1 MAWLVPYVINGAAH
15 SAALF
20 RRQAQR
26 PATDQVGVSRPGDLK
41 VTQLPAAA
49 TGFRIAQG
57 GLSLPSRFPGRG
69 RESYGVENGDAV
81 IDVTDVPG
89 TGSSARR
96 DAVVVEVLDPNY
108 MAVTH
113 EDAALTNY
121 MKVHVVQG
129 VAAGAKTI
137 GNIASFNNRTA
148 YVLAFINWPANTT
161 AITNAMIQDVRE
173 LANPKRTEV
182 VYARPRIGAD
192 ESSGQQFLTVKDSTG
207 GEYFPGGAGSP
218 NEFTVDI
225 PLWATR
231 MVIDAKWITVLLK
244 GNPWGSCWI
253 EYGDEYRA
261 HTWPNK
267 QQYEFT
273 TQKFGFHSPATT
285 DEKSANFLV
294 MDEVPIP
301 AKLRGKRITFVFKA
315 SRRDESQ
322 INSSHQ
328 VRMLWD
334 SGLGCRITFAES
346 ALDSD
351 LI

>member
-96 DAVVVEVLDPNY
+96 DAVVVELLDPNY
-108 MAVTH
+108 LPITH
-113 EDAALTNY
+113 AEAELTNY
-121 MKVHVVQG
+121 MTVHVVQG

-137 GNIASFNNRTA
+137 DNIPSFNNRTA

-161 AITNAMIQDVRE
+161 AITNAMIEDARRT
-173 LANPKRTEV
+173 ANPILGRVLRAINLSEKGSGYRTPINATSA
-182 VYARPRIGAD
+182 YPA
-192 ESSGQQFLTVKDSTG
+192 G
-207 GEYFPGGAGSP
+207 GE
-218 NEFTVDI
+218 
-225 PLWATR
+225 
-231 MVIDAKWITVLLK
+231 
-244 GNPWGSCWI
+244 
-253 EYGDEYRA
+253 
-261 HTWPNK
+261 TWP
-267 QQYEFT
+267 QEAVEA
-273 TQKFGFHSPATT
+273 GIL
-285 DEKSANFLV
+285 DIE
-294 MDEVPIP
+294 IP
-301 AKLRGKRITFVFKA
+301 ADATHMLYAITWSQLSTFGGFGRAWGGMWLQIGRTDDPDNWKGQLSQWDTVENASSTMMMRVAETRVIPAELRGKTKRFYPRVNRTEGVADGSPRLTWASSFEVDVTFE
-315 SRRDESQ
+315 SRA
-322 INSSHQ
+322 
-328 VRMLWD
+328 V
-334 SGLGCRITFAES
+334 
-346 ALDSD
+346 
-351 LI
+351 

>member
-96 DAVVVEVLDPNY
+96 DAIVVELLDPNY
-108 MAVTH
+108 LPITH

-121 MKVHVVQG
+121 MTVHVVQE

-137 GNIASFNNRTA
+137 DNIPSFNNRTA
-148 YVLAFINWPANTT
+148 YVLAFINWPASTT
-161 AITNAMIQDVRE
+161 SITNAMIQDARV
-173 LANPKRTEV
+173 LASPEYMPFKISYALSGAEVDAVTSTSAYPAGGQTWPIQAEVAAQLLVDIPDWATHVMTEV
-182 VYARPRIGAD
+182 TLYGVHFPGGEASGAVWLRIGANTGLYI
-192 ESSGQQFLTVKDSTG
+192 SGQDTRWDSDGVANSQRNVVGVADTLALPEAMRGTTQQFRPRALRFTG
-207 GEYFPGGAGSP
+207 T
-218 NEFTVDI
+218 N
-225 PLWATR
+225 ATTAR
-231 MVIDAKWITVLLK
+231 LDRVSSVVIDGMFIQ
-244 GNPWGSCWI
+244 
-253 EYGDEYRA
+253 RA
-261 HTWPNK
+261 
-267 QQYEFT
+267 
-273 TQKFGFHSPATT
+273 
-285 DEKSANFLV
+285 
-294 MDEVPIP
+294 I
-301 AKLRGKRITFVFKA
+301 
-315 SRRDESQ
+315 
-322 INSSHQ
+322 
-328 VRMLWD
+328 
-334 SGLGCRITFAES
+334 
-346 ALDSD
+346 
-351 LI
+351 